1 MRSLVLLVMAGM
13 LFGCAHTPA
22 NSESAETYVHRSG
35 LFSFPTSLASLTR
48 TRVTPYDAQANDV
61 GISYKDPGSRLVI
74 SIYVYP
80 APKLS
85 DGSPSSLS
93 EHFSAED
100 AEVLKDTAG
109 TVQDV
114 WPNGLPIWSD
124 EGVPGMLQ
132 AYNFGGDGSTTSL
145 LQLYDYGKWRLKF
158 RSTYLNDSSE
168 RAEMLIGKVHKAF
181 KWPSSKQLQV
191 VPPAS

>member
-1 MRSLVLLVMAGM
+1 MRGSFLLVLAAM

-22 NSESAETYVHRSG
+22 NSEASDTYFHQSG
-35 LFSFPTSLASLTR
+35 LFSFPSSLASLTR
-48 TRVTPYDAQANDV
+48 TRITPYDAQANDV
-61 GISYKDPGSRLVI
+61 GITYKDPNSRLVI
-74 SIYVYP
+74 SIYAYP

-85 DGSPSSLS
+85 DGSASSLS

-109 TVQDV
+109 TVQV
-114 WPNGLPIWSD
+114 AWPSSLPVWSD
-124 EGVPGMLQ
+124 EGVPGVLQ

-158 RSTYLNDSSE
+158 RSTYLTGSAE
-168 RAEMLIGKVHKAF
+168 RAEVLINQVHKAF
-181 KWPSSKQLQV
+181 KWPSSQQLQT